1 MRSNE
6 SARDIAKTAALLS
19 GQLDGLMSAWER
31 SISET
36 TPDSGMK
43 GAINVSE
50 LELELTS
57 LEGATAAARTAAEA
71 HSKQA
76 DAWDAK
82 ARSAT
87 HSGQKHLAD
96 VAIQRANEHRE
107 AGRELRL
114 EADEMDKV
122 GQALRS
128 AVDLVRREQTRLAS
142 SHPAI

>member
-1 MRSNE
+1 MRSYE
-6 SARDIAKTAALLS
+6 SAGDIAKTAALLS

-36 TPDSGMK
+36 TPESGMK

-50 LELELTS
+50 LERELTS

-82 ARSAT
+82 ARFAT
-87 HSGQKHLAD
+87 HEGRKDLAD

-107 AGRELRL
+107 AGREFRV

-122 GQALRS
+122 GQELRS
-128 AVDLVRREQTRLAS
+128 AVDLVRREQSARES
-142 SHPAI
+142 SRPAI